1 MYHGYTLFFLLNN
14 VQAARKFVD
23 VSADLGSSFDGVVAP
38 EDIAVYGGLCALA
51 TFSREE
57 MKRRVLENT
66 SFKNFLDLVPQV
78 YTVTGKP
85 LNHARR
91 TDECFELRARFVERM
106 QNSDAV
112 VASAT
117 PAALALCVCVCI

>member
-1 MYHGYTLFFLLNN
+1 MSP
-14 VQAARKFVD
+14 QAARKFVD

-57 MKRRVLENT
+57 MKRKVLDNT

-78 YTVTGKP
+78 KQGV
-85 LNHARR
+85 
-91 TDECFELRARFVERM
+91 
-106 QNSDAV
+106 
-112 VASAT
+112 
-117 PAALALCVCVCI
+117 

>member
-1 MYHGYTLFFLLNN
+1 MYHGYILFFLLNN

-85 LNHARR
+85 LNHAHR

-106 QNSDAV
+106 QNSNAV